1 MMKDKITKTELMRM
15 IREEVD
21 KLKEI
26 NPYHR
31 DGKFS
36 SKKDADCVSTYFVDK
51 KRSSVKGNLRDK
63 HIAGRGRSKSGRGE
77 IYCRDGKKMNEVDV
91 LLDEVSKLKKD
102 FNPDKLRE
110 KCYGIGLRTIE
121 DLIRMI
127 AHLEKAR
134 LGKA

>member
-1 MMKDKITKTELMRM
+1 MKDKITKNELMKM

-21 KLKEI
+21 KLEEI
-26 NPYHR
+26 NPYHK

-36 SKKDADCVSTYFVDK
+36 SKEGADCVSTYFVDK
-51 KRSSVKGNLRDK
+51 KRSSVKGSLRDK
-63 HIAGRGRSKSGRGE
+63 NLAGRGRSKTGMGE
-77 IYCRDGKKMNEVDV
+77 IYCRDGKPMSEVDV
-91 LLDEVSKLKKD
+91 LLDEVRKLKKD

-121 DLIRMI
+121 DLIRMF

>member
-1 MMKDKITKTELMRM
+1 MKDKITKNELMKM

-21 KLKEI
+21 KLEEI
-26 NPYHR
+26 NPYHK

-36 SKKDADCVSTYFVDK
+36 SKEAADCVSTYFLDK
-51 KRSSVKGNLRDK
+51 KRSSVKGSLRDK
-63 HIAGRGRSKSGRGE
+63 NLAGRGRSKTGRGE
-77 IYCRDGKKMNEVDV
+77 IYCRDGKPMSEVDV
-91 LLDEVSKLKKD
+91 LLDEVRRLKKD

-121 DLIRMI
+121 DLIRMF